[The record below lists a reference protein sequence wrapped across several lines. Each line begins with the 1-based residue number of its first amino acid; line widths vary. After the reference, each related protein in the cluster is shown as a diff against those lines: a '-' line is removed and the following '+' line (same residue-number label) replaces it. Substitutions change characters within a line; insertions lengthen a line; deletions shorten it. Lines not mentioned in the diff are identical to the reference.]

1 MSYGIVANVISDR
14 ILRTGAKVW
23 VHRCNGDA
31 AHPFVSGVSKGGR
44 LVGKYIPYKRLTNF
58 RSAWVP
64 PNLRERVSWR
74 WDTRADAEQLAAT
87 LAMMWTG
94 VQFFHRDGT
103 LLQAGVTEGAA
114 FERLGARA

>member
-1 MSYGIVANVISDR
+1 VTYGIVANVISDR
-14 ILRTGAKVW
+14 VLRTGAKVW
-23 VHRCNGDA
+23 IHYVNGDA
-31 AHPFVSGVSKGGR
+31 ANPYVSGVSKGGR
-44 LVGKYIPYKRLTNF
+44 LVGKYIPFKRLTNF

-64 PNLRERVSWR
+64 PNLRERVMRQWEN
-74 WDTRADAEQLAAT
+74 RADAEQIAAT